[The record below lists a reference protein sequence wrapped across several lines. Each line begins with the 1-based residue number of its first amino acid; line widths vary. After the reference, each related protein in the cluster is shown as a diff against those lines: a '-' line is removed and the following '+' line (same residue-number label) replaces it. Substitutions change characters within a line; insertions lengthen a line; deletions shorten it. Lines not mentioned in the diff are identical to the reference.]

1 MHGVGLMVILVFF
14 VIQYLGCQT
23 YSSKFLKVDDDDFPN
38 LELFIEGLGPSFAL
52 FLLIWTAVYSN

>member
-1 MHGVGLMVILVFF
+1 MVILVFF